1 LLVKR
6 KCSAVRPTRG
16 SFVNNSQVQRF
27 VFARNSRGRM
37 SVAITAMR
45 FACLWEL
52 LEQRDVLSIMLSIIA
67 RQNGLLV
74 EKILLI
80 RKSCSLAEK

>member
-1 LLVKR
+1 
-6 KCSAVRPTRG
+6 
-16 SFVNNSQVQRF
+16 
-27 VFARNSRGRM
+27 M